1 MYAYELLPKL
11 TYLTL
16 TIDEGAESWEDRI
29 EFIGTGE
36 QWKKAQDMEKKLCSE

>member
-11 TYLTL
+11 THLTL
-16 TIDEGAESWEDRI
+16 TGKDEEGL

-36 QWKKAQDMEKKLCSE
+36 QWKKAQDMEKELCSE